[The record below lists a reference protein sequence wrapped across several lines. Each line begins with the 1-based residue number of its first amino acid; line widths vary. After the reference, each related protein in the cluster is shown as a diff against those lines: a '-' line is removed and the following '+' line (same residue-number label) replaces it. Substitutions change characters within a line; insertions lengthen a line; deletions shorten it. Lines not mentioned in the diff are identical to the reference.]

1 MDIIDEKLDR
11 GAVDVLL
18 ADKLSKQEVTELLPN
33 MDAYENKVQSRIEDN
48 IDILWQRL
56 EEKLMAWDNRMITI
70 RQEFDMVALTK
81 NIETKAN
88 KESVSNDF
96 KNHEFK
102 IQTLDQNILTIAT
115 DFETF
120 QQAINRMH

>member
-1 MDIIDEKLDR
+1 
-11 GAVDVLL
+11 
-18 ADKLSKQEVTELLPN
+18 
-33 MDAYENKVQSRIEDN
+33 
-48 IDILWQRL
+48 
-56 EEKLMAWDNRMITI
+56 MAWDNRMITI

-102 IQTLDQNILTIAT
+102 I
-115 DFETF
+115 
-120 QQAINRMH
+120 